1 MSEEDK
7 SFNEIKVKHERIAKL
22 TLAQWRGLPSGVRE
36 KITTEIAE
44 IDLSDAGTLGMLVAP
59 PSADHIST
67 LALHR
72 YHQRDWQSAFIGPTK
87 YWFCEATITSLDK
100 ISVQIEL
107 TVDTGCSADII
118 LPAKL
123 LERLGSSPLSSAPV
137 KATTGN
143 GDVIL
148 KRYPPL
154 MVSIPLYEPPASQ
167 TLESYQTTRDH
178 QAKAMYLDAFA
189 SELQEEPFEDMFS
202 DVGDQEIKSPPTK
215 KPSLEGA
222 SVPLQPLTRHVLDA
236 KKWLALIGLP
246 GLQKMQLVMVPE
258 LHVLLPVRDPPE
270 RL

>member
-1 MSEEDK
+1 MLRVLDAVGKELFKRKLVAEE
-7 SFNEIKVKHERIAKL
+7 KVTVKDVVEA
-22 TLAQWRGLPSGVRE
+22 LALKGFVGSLKYEESDCLPSDIIGSGNYDF
-36 KITTEIAE
+36 IAR
-44 IDLSDAGTLGMLVAP
+44 VA
-59 PSADHIST
+59 SSDHIST

-87 YWFCEATITSLDK
+87 YWFCEATLTSLDK

-178 QAKAMYLDAFA
+178 QAKVMYLDAFA
-189 SELQEEPFEDMFS
+189 PELQEEPFEDMFS

-236 KKWLALIGLP
+236 KNG
-246 GLQKMQLVMVPE
+246 
-258 LHVLLPVRDPPE
+258 
-270 RL
+270 